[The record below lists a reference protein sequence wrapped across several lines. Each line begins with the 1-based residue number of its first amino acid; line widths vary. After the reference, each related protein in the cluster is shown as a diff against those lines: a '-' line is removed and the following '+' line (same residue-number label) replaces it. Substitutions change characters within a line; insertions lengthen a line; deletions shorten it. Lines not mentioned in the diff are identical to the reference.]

1 MRRRIFTHC
10 VSILLV
16 GGLVAIAA
24 DAKPQKVI
32 LAVSGMY
39 CESCATGIT
48 EMLKR
53 TEGVLEGRVSYEA
66 REAVVHNDASKT
78 SPKKIVAVIEKL
90 GYKAAIKK

>member
-1 MRRRIFTHC
+1 MRRRIFTLC
-10 VSILLV
+10 VSILLA
-16 GGLVAIAA
+16 GGFAIAA
-24 DAKPQKVI
+24 DAKSQRVV

-53 TEGVLEGRVSYEA
+53 TEGVIEGRVSYEA
-66 REAVVHNDASKT
+66 REAVVQYDASKT
-78 SPKKIVAVIEKL
+78 SPEKIVAVIEKL